1 MFCTRSC
8 ESLIIMNINI
18 FMSNSVVAC
27 EVSQSLMSD
36 CDHMSVLQFHIRKY
50 ALTRTTIDNLVR
62 AGVVMRSEC
71 DVHCNGYFEYLS
83 VAMINRRVCP
93 EITQCVALRIIVYR
107 VH

>member
-27 EVSQSLMSD
+27 EVSQLLTLD
-36 CDHMSVLQFHIRKY
+36 RDHMSVLQFHIRKY

-62 AGVVMRSEC
+62 VRVVMRSEC

-83 VAMINRRVCP
+83 V
-93 EITQCVALRIIVYR
+93 VASDSPTPGSVQGSFSELKLWP
-107 VH
+107 

>member
-1 MFCTRSC
+1 MCYVSTRSC
-8 ESLIIMNINI
+8 ESLIIMNFNI

-50 ALTRTTIDNLVR
+50 APTRTTIDNSVR

-71 DVHCNGYFEYLS
+71 DVHC
-83 VAMINRRVCP
+83 
-93 EITQCVALRIIVYR
+93 
-107 VH
+107 

>member
-1 MFCTRSC
+1 MCYVSTRSC
-8 ESLIIMNINI
+8 ESLTIVNFNI

-36 CDHMSVLQFHIRKY
+36 CDLMSVLQFHIRKY
-50 ALTRTTIDNLVR
+50 ALTRTTIDNLVM

-83 VAMINRRVCP
+83 VVASDSPTPGSDRRSFSELKLWP
-93 EITQCVALRIIVYR
+93 
-107 VH
+107 